1 MPGIPVNGLRLTV
14 ATPSWFAPLEERY
27 CPDFGRPAIHPEKKD
42 ITAYIPIRPIQE
54 TNMVSKG
61 EFVYHGD
68 HLICPRG
75 KVLRRSAFMRRDRA
89 YRYVAHQ
96 EDCQACPIKT
106 QWLPPN
112 QKRRYLAPACTTHCY
127 SGRESA
133 IRPRHTAGG
142 EGGGKPSLKVHSP
155 RWAV

>member
-14 ATPSWFAPLEERY
+14 ATPCWLLPWKSGIARTSADRPFTPRKRTLRLISPFIRY
-27 CPDFGRPAIHPEKKD
+27 
-42 ITAYIPIRPIQE
+42 QE

-61 EFVYHGD
+61 EFVFHGD

-133 IRPRHTAGG
+133 IRPRHTAGR